1 MPPPPPLGHPCML
14 VPAAP
19 LLLGH
24 SLARMSLPVPEK
36 LRAVRGLLAVEPF
49 PLVRASWGSCD
60 C

>member
-19 LLLGH
+19 LLLGQ

-36 LRAVRGLLAVEPF
+36 LRAVRRLLAVSAGPSLHAR
-49 PLVRASWGSCD
+49 P
-60 C
+60 